1 MSRDKS
7 EVECAGRSQVM
18 LSQKKTID
26 TSWHYDKKTGD
37 LWHLECWEAFRAWFD
52 FPDPSC

>member
-7 EVECAGRSQVM
+7 EVECAGCGQVM

-26 TSWHYDKKTGD
+26 TSWHYDKRTGD

-52 FPDPSC
+52 FPDLS